1 MIDYMDKNIT
11 SIGKDGNPITDD
23 QREFLALIQKAE
35 KELGAGFVLGLK
47 AMMEAVVNKNKK

>member
-1 MIDYMDKNIT
+1 MDKNIT